1 MSEFLRVAIV
11 GCGAIAEWHWN
22 ALRSATRIR
31 VTACVDPDA
40 ARAAAFAANS
50 GGAPFHSLC
59 EALAANVADAVAIL
73 VPHHLHEPLALEALA
88 AERHVM
94 LEKPM
99 ATEPA
104 ACERI
109 LAAARRAGTVFMVA
123 ENAQYWPGVVR
134 AKQLIDEGAIGSLI
148 TARAWCSM
156 PFLPQFYSEG
166 GWRFS
171 VE

>member
-88 AERHVM
+88 AERPEIR
-94 LEKPM
+94 LM
-99 ATEPA
+99 AHLKLA
-104 ACERI
+104 QSI
-109 LAAARRAGTVFMVA
+109 LNGPP
-123 ENAQYWPGVVR
+123 N
-134 AKQLIDEGAIGSLI
+134 
-148 TARAWCSM
+148 
-156 PFLPQFYSEG
+156 
-166 GWRFS
+166 RFGP
-171 VE
+171 